1 MKTVT
6 TEPLPM
12 YILGYSNNSTLE
24 PVYVK
29 AKAPMRVFTTEED
42 EATYDADGKEN
53 PYNKIPMRVLPKGP
67 VETD

>member
-1 MKTVT
+1 M
-6 TEPLPM
+6 
-12 YILGYSNNSTLE
+12 ILGYGENSTLE
-24 PVYVK
+24 PVDV
-29 AKAPMRVFTTEED
+29 KAPMRVFTTEEE